1 MIEYSHQLEEQ
12 EDIHEL
18 SKEVIDSTTPPN
30 DPKTT
35 ASTHSSS
42 NDLGDTTIMSVTC
55 NIWKMCYDV
64 YHNAASIYTLELLH
78 AGKRSVTSGLLG
90 RALLNE
96 GLSWDVESTIE
107 VFVVTRMVS
116 LAGWLM
122 LHMEVS
128 LQ

>member
-55 NIWKMCYDV
+55 NI
-64 YHNAASIYTLELLH
+64 
-78 AGKRSVTSGLLG
+78 
-90 RALLNE
+90 
-96 GLSWDVESTIE
+96 
-107 VFVVTRMVS
+107 
-116 LAGWLM
+116 
-122 LHMEVS
+122 
-128 LQ
+128 